1 MKFFIFLLGLGI
13 GGFAVHYYYTRYE
26 PGETPVTAESSSTH
40 DNISDKLAR
49 WHLSSDDIKADL
61 AKTGE
66 VVRENTKAAGDHLN
80 DARIVTL
87 IKAKYVLDKD
97 LSALDIHV
105 DSQNGLVTLTGTVVS
120 AAAIGKAVV
129 LALDTSGVHN
139 VTAKLV
145 TK

>member
-1 MKFFIFLLGLGI
+1 MKFFIFLLGLAI
-13 GGFAVHYYYTRYE
+13 GGAAVHYYDRGE
-26 PGETPVTAESSSTH
+26 PGETPIATPSTGTGESL
-40 DNISDKLAR
+40 SDKLAR

-61 AKTGE
+61 AKTGQ
-66 VVRENTKAAGDHLN
+66 VVRENTKVVGDHLN

-105 DSQNGLVTLTGTVVS
+105 ESQDGLVTLTGTVTS

-139 VTAKLV
+139 VTAKLE

>member
-1 MKFFIFLLGLGI
+1 MKFFIFLLGLAI
-13 GGFAVHYYYTRYE
+13 GGAAVHYYDRSE
-26 PGETPVTAESSSTH
+26 SGESPIATTSSSMG
-40 DNISDKLAR
+40 DSLSDKLAR
-49 WHLSSDDIKADL
+49 WHLTSDDIKADL
-61 AKTGE
+61 AKTGQ
-66 VVRENTKAAGDHLN
+66 VVRENTKVAGEHLN

-105 DSQNGLVTLTGTVVS
+105 ESQDGLVTLTGTVAS

-139 VTAKLV
+139 VTAKLE

>member
-13 GGFAVHYYYTRYE
+13 GGFAVHYYDHNE
-26 PGETPVTAESSSTH
+26 MGESPIAAPASNAHEAL
-40 DNISDKLAR
+40 NDKLVQ
-49 WHLSSDDIKADL
+49 WHLTSDDIKADL
-61 AKTGE
+61 AKTGQ
-66 VVRENTKAAGDHLN
+66 VVRENTRAAGDHLN

-105 DSQNGLVTLTGTVVS
+105 DSQDGMVTLTGTVAS

-139 VTAKLV
+139 VTAKLE

>member
-1 MKFFIFLLGLGI
+1 MKFFIFLLGLAI
-13 GGFAVHYYYTRYE
+13 GGFAVHYYDRGE
-26 PGETPVTAESSSTH
+26 PGESPISSSARSSR
-40 DNISDKLAR
+40 DNLSDKLAQ

-61 AKTGE
+61 AKTGQ
-66 VVRENTKAAGDHLN
+66 VVRENTRAAGEHLS
-80 DARIVTL
+80 DARIVTV

-105 DSQNGLVTLTGTVVS
+105 EAQDGLVTLTGTVAS
-120 AAAIGKAVV
+120 AEAIGRAVV

-139 VTAKLV
+139 VTAKLE

>member
-1 MKFFIFLLGLGI
+1 MKFFIFLLGLVI
-13 GGFAVHYYYTRYE
+13 GGAAVHYYDHNE
-26 PGETPVTAESSSTH
+26 SGETPVATESSNMR

-49 WHLSSDDIKADL
+49 WHLTSDDIKADL
-61 AKTGE
+61 AKTGQ
-66 VVRENTKAAGDHLN
+66 VVRENTKVAGDHLN

-105 DSQNGLVTLTGTVVS
+105 ESQDGLVTLTGTVAS
-120 AAAIGKAVV
+120 AASIGKAVV

-139 VTAKLV
+139 VTAKLE

>member
-1 MKFFIFLLGLGI
+1 MKFFIFLLGLAI
-13 GGFAVHYYYTRYE
+13 GGAAVHYYDRGE
-26 PGETPVTAESSSTH
+26 SGETPIATTSTSTGESL
-40 DNISDKLAR
+40 SDKLAR

-61 AKTGE
+61 AKTGQ
-66 VVRENTKAAGDHLN
+66 VVRENTKVVGDHLN

-105 DSQNGLVTLTGTVVS
+105 ESQDGLVTLTGTVTS

-139 VTAKLV
+139 VTAKLD

>member
-13 GGFAVHYYYTRYE
+13 GGFAVHYYYTRNE
-26 PGETPVTAESSSTH
+26 VGETPVATDSSTH
-40 DNISDKLAR
+40 DSISDKMAR

-105 DSQNGLVTLTGTVVS
+105 DSQDGLVTLTGSVAS
-120 AAAIGKAVV
+120 AASIGKAVV

-139 VTAKLV
+139 VTAKLE